1 MARAD
6 GPAGEEPD
14 PDVDLDLEVE
24 LAELVDEA
32 RADDAARGRER
43 GRWLRQSAEADAQL
57 AGTLVDLC
65 ERGVAVAVRT
75 RSGRTLHGALVA
87 VGSDFAT
94 VRVTTGF
101 DAHVRHRGIAVVR
114 PRPDIRVDT
123 ATGDRRPGGR
133 TGFAE
138 LVAGLAPHRPRV
150 SLGLEGG
157 GEPVTGE
164 LRAAGADVL
173 TLRLDGGE
181 AGLCYVALDAVV
193 DLTVVEPG

>member
-1 MARAD
+1 VAD
-6 GPAGEEPD
+6 DRPD
-14 PDVDLDLEVE
+14 DDLDVELEVE
-24 LAELVDEA
+24 LAELVDES

-43 GRWLRQSAEADAQL
+43 GRWLRQAAEADARL

-65 ERGVAVAVRT
+65 ERGVAVALRT
-75 RSGRTLHGALVA
+75 RSGRAVHGQLVA

-94 VRVTTGF
+94 IRTTIGF
-101 DAHVRHRGIAVVR
+101 DTHVRHGGIAVVR

-123 ATGDRRPGGR
+123 ATGDRRPAGR

-138 LVAGLAPHRPRV
+138 LVAGLAPSRPRV
-150 SLGLEGG
+150 TLGLDDG

-173 TLRLDGGE
+173 SVRLDGVD
-181 AGLCYVALDAVV
+181 AGVCYVALDAVA